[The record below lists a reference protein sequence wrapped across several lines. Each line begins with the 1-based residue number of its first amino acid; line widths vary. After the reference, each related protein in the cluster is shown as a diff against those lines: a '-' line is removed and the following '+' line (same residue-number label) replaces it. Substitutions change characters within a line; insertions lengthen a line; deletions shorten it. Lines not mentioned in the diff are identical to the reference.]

1 MSFLARPAL
10 ALLLFTGLNV
20 TAKAQ
25 TALPETIAA
34 PGETVVL
41 TVHAEGA
48 QVYEC
53 KAGSDGKLAW
63 VFREPIATL
72 FVDGKTIGR
81 HYAGPNWEHIDG
93 SVVTAKAVGNAP
105 GAVPDDIA
113 WLKLQVISSRGGG
126 ELSGVTTI
134 QRINTKGGK
143 LDGACD
149 KAGTFKSV
157 PYSAEYVFLRKG

>member
-1 MSFLARPAL
+1 M
-10 ALLLFTGLNV
+10 
-20 TAKAQ
+20 
-25 TALPETIAA
+25 
-34 PGETVVL
+34 
-41 TVHAEGA
+41 
-48 QVYEC
+48 
-53 KAGSDGKLAW
+53 
-63 VFREPIATL
+63 
-72 FVDGKTIGR
+72 
-81 HYAGPNWEHIDG
+81 
-93 SVVTAKAVGNAP
+93 TAKAVGNAP